1 MELETEE
8 IKKAFKAKFKYF
20 LIPLAIVYITIS
32 ALEKPI
38 EEEEINASKK
48 PISEHGAYFGFSEV
62 NDFGFDYYSRYIPMK
77 DSVLLA
83 ADIFLPKYIPV
94 DKKLPTLLYLT
105 RYVRSFEPI
114 GALKLTPYPLFGQV
128 KKEEIAYFTKHGYV
142 CVIVDVRGTGAS
154 TGIRTMEFSPEEV
167 KDGATVVD
175 WIISQPW
182 SNGKVGSTGV
192 SYLGTTA
199 EMLLVNK
206 HPAVKACIPR
216 SSIYDLYNDIVL
228 QGGVPQ
234 GHFIEVWKNVTYAL
248 DNNDLKFVAGGKHR
262 AVKGPSPVMEDPGR
276 YILRKAF
283 STRKENFD
291 IFANLGNI
299 VYRDEKDPNL
309 NRSVDEFSV
318 HHYKKQI
325 EESGT
330 PIYRI
335 GGWYDGG
342 LSNSAIKGFLST
354 KNSVKLMM
362 GPWDHGPQ
370 EHISPFKDNNK
381 MDFDVFAEM
390 LRFFDY
396 HLKDIENGVMNEK
409 PVKYFAMGK
418 EEWRYVDKFPPLGE
432 TNYEDLFLQENHV
445 LANISRPDTK
455 DSSRYNIDYT
465 ATTGF
470 GTRYNSLT
478 PIYRAGYEIGFSY
491 FDRREESSK
500 LLNFNTKPFKKER
513 EITGYPIVELYLST
527 DKTDGTIFVYLE
539 DVAPDGRVTYITE
552 GMLRLLHRTE
562 SKETPPYPMYG
573 PYLTFKEKYGKLM
586 IPGKIEKVSFELLPV
601 SYLIQKGHSLRI
613 SIAGAD
619 IDHFFLVDEK
629 PTYFDI
635 YHNEK
640 FASKV
645 KIPFMDFDKSPNLLP

>member
-1 MELETEE
+1 MQIETGE

-32 ALEKPI
+32 ALEKPV
-38 EEEEINASKK
+38 EEVETPKQ
-48 PISEHGAYFGFSEV
+48 ISDNGMYFGFSEV
-62 NDFGFDYYSRYIPMK
+62 NEFGFDYYSRYIPMR

-83 ADIFLPKYIPV
+83 TDIFLPKYIPT
-94 DKKLPTLLYLT
+94 DKKLPTILYLT

-128 KKEEIAYFTKHGYV
+128 KKEEISFFTKHGYV

-199 EMLLVNK
+199 EMLLVNQ

-228 QGGVPQ
+228 PGGVPQ
-234 GHFIEVWKNVTYAL
+234 GPFIEVWKNVTYSL
-248 DNNDLKFVAGGKHR
+248 DNNELKLVAKGKHR

-283 STRKENFD
+283 ETRKQNFD
-291 IFANLGNI
+291 IFENLEK
-299 VYRDEKDPNL
+299 VTYRDEKDPAL

-318 HHYKKQI
+318 HHYRKQI
-325 EESGT
+325 EASGT

-335 GGWYDGG
+335 GGWYDGC
-342 LSNSAIKGFLST
+342 LTNSAIKGFLST
-354 KNSVKLMM
+354 KNSVKLMV

-370 EHISPFKDNNK
+370 EHVSPFKKDNK
-381 MDFDVFAEM
+381 LEFDVFAEM

-396 HLKDIENGVMNEK
+396 HLKGIKNGVMDEK

-418 EEWRYVDKFPPLGE
+418 EEWRYVDKFPPLEE
-432 TNYEDLFLQENHV
+432 TKYENLYLSQNHV
-445 LANISRPDTK
+445 LTYEQRQTAK
-455 DSSRYNIDYT
+455 DSSRYKIDYT

-478 PIYRAGYEIGFSY
+478 PIYREGYEIGFSY
-491 FDRREESSK
+491 EDRREESNK
-500 LLNFNTKPFKKER
+500 LINFNTKPFTKER
-513 EITGYPIVELYLST
+513 EITGYPIVELYLAT
-527 DKTDGTIFVYLE
+527 DKTDGTLFVYLE
-539 DVAPDGRVTYITE
+539 DVAPDGKVTYITE
-552 GMLRLLHRTE
+552 GMLRLLHRKE

-573 PYLTFKEKYGKLM
+573 PYLTFKEKDGSPV
-586 IPGKIEKVSFELLPV
+586 IPGKVEKVSFELQPI
-601 SYLIQKGHSLRI
+601 SYLIQKGHSLRV

-619 IDHFFLVDEK
+619 IDHFFLVDQK
-629 PTYFDI
+629 PEYFDI

-640 FASKV
+640 YPSLV
-645 KIPFMDFDKSPNLLP
+645 KIPFIDF